1 MSDMH
6 TPLVLRE
13 QKKAQT
19 RSNIVDASVGC
30 FTELGYSGAS
40 TREIAKRAGVGQGL
54 ISYHFESK
62 EALWKEA
69 VEQVFLSQQTPF
81 FKTPTAKMDNTQL
94 RRAFIDSLYGY
105 AQHCIESPDLA
116 MLLYHEAG
124 QKSHRLGWL
133 IEHHFIPSMQR
144 LKPMYELGIQRNLLR
159 DMPFNVFAFSL
170 TGVINTHFALHEV
183 YHSVTGEDPR
193 DKLIG
198 RELIEH
204 ISGMFLARQHR
215 SE

>member
-1 MSDMH
+1 MSD
-6 TPLVLRE
+6 TQPPLGLRE
-13 QKKAQT
+13 QQKAQT
-19 RSNIVDASVGC
+19 RSNIVNASVSC
-30 FTELGYSGAS
+30 FTELGYNGAS

-69 VEQVFLSQQTPF
+69 VEQVFLSQQTPL
-81 FKTPTAKMDNTQL
+81 FKTPTATMNNAQL
-94 RRAFIDSLYGY
+94 RQEFIESLYGY
-105 AQHCIESPDLA
+105 AQHCIKSPDLA

-133 IEHHFIPSMQR
+133 IKQHFIPSMQR
-144 LKPMYELGIQRNLLR
+144 LKPMHELGIERKLLR

-193 DKLIG
+193 NEAIG

-204 ISGMFLARQHR
+204 ISGMFLAR
-215 SE
+215 